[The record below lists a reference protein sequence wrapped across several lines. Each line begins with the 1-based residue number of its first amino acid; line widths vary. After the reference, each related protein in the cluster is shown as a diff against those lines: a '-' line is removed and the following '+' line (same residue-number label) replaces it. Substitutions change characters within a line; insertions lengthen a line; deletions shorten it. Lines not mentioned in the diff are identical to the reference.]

1 MLISTTPEPFSL
13 PDSLKYNP
21 DPNSF
26 KPVQLPASV
35 ASTHPH
41 VDQNSFNPQP
51 NRDLISKLGASPE
64 VEQQLRKLANRFG
77 FDTNRLPDAGTM
89 NVIKRFFGSKLL
101 ENLPMNYAN
110 GVNSLNPPD
119 VQNIPEGIKPIK
131 PVNVED
137 KVSLLHSHC
146 FVFIISSRNLR
157 ESTKKRL

>member
-13 PDSLKYNP
+13 
-21 DPNSF
+21 PNSF

-41 VDQNSFNPQP
+41 VNQNSFNPQS
-51 NRDLISKLGASPE
+51 NNDLISRIGAPPE
-64 VEQQLRKLANRFG
+64 VEEQLRKLANRFG
-77 FDTNRLPDAGTM
+77 FDTNRLPDAGTL

-110 GVNSLNPPD
+110 GVTSPNPPD
-119 VQNIPEGIKPIK
+119 VQSIPEGIKPIK

-137 KVSLLHSHC
+137 KVGLIHS
-146 FVFIISSRNLR
+146 S
-157 ESTKKRL
+157 